1 MTIKIGILNETDE
14 NERRVAATPQIS
26 QLLNKLDVAWVM
38 ESGAGV
44 QTGYPDSEYTAQK
57 FTLLPSA
64 DAVFAE
70 SDIILHIAPATIK
83 KADAATKNL
92 GRKIITVGM
101 ADALWDKGGI
111 VSAKENP
118 NLIVFALDLLPRI
131 SRAQAMDV
139 LSSMSTIAGYK
150 AVILA

>member
-14 NERRVAATPQIS
+14 YERRAAATPQIS

-44 QTGYPDSEYTAQK
+44 QAGYPDSEYTAQE

-70 SDIILHIAPATIK
+70 SDIILHIALATLK
-83 KADAATKNL
+83 KADAATKTL
-92 GRKIITVGM
+92 GRKIITVG
-101 ADALWDKGGI
+101 I
-111 VSAKENP
+111 E
-118 NLIVFALDLLPRI
+118 
-131 SRAQAMDV
+131 
-139 LSSMSTIAGYK
+139 
-150 AVILA
+150 

>member
-14 NERRVAATPQIS
+14 NESRAAATPQIS

-44 QTGYPDSEYTAQK
+44 QAGYPDSEYTAQK

-70 SDIILHIAPATIK
+70 SDITLHIAPATLK
-83 KADAATKNL
+83 KADAP
-92 GRKIITVGM
+92 RKIL
-101 ADALWDKGGI
+101 ADRLSL
-111 VSAKENP
+111 SASNEVLNP
-118 NLIVFALDLLPRI
+118 
-131 SRAQAMDV
+131 
-139 LSSMSTIAGYK
+139 Y
-150 AVILA
+150 

>member
-70 SDIILHIAPATIK
+70 SDIILHIAPATLK
-83 KADAATKNL
+83 KANAATKKL

-101 ADALWDKGGI
+101 ADARSPS
-111 VSAKENP
+111 VSG
-118 NLIVFALDLLPRI
+118 LLP
-131 SRAQAMDV
+131 V
-139 LSSMSTIAGYK
+139 GGTGEG
-150 AVILA
+150 AV

>member
-14 NERRVAATPQIS
+14 YERRAAATPQIS

-44 QTGYPDSEYTAQK
+44 QAGHPDSEYTAQK

-70 SDIILHIAPATIK
+70 SDIILHIAPATLK

-92 GRKIITVGM
+92 GRKIITVG
-101 ADALWDKGGI
+101 I
-111 VSAKENP
+111 E
-118 NLIVFALDLLPRI
+118 
-131 SRAQAMDV
+131 
-139 LSSMSTIAGYK
+139 
-150 AVILA
+150 